1 MKLSIS
7 HQPNSVQ
14 ISGDLRLRKPSSV
27 ATDQSG
33 VRERD
38 GLRSSLHHTANP
50 KRYVI
55 VQKLSIFSK
64 IITPKLWGQSG
75 NGDWQMDWCNSG
87 SAADSV
93 LILWQR
99 DGWVWKGSCPFTGR
113 STFWPSP
120 VSTNCG
126 QWQKEWECGN
136 QQQKRASS
144 EACLDSALQIWRGA
158 RQ

>member
-1 MKLSIS
+1 MSSNKQHSPGLNKYSRFWSSVVFQSKVFYDPKVLLLHNFIFSSKSTATLMPLLYKYLGQTGRRTVKPSMKLSIS

-55 VQKLSIFSK
+55 VQKLSYF
-64 IITPKLWGQSG
+64 PK
-75 NGDWQMDWCNSG
+75 
-87 SAADSV
+87 
-93 LILWQR
+93 
-99 DGWVWKGSCPFTGR
+99 
-113 STFWPSP
+113 
-120 VSTNCG
+120 
-126 QWQKEWECGN
+126 
-136 QQQKRASS
+136 
-144 EACLDSALQIWRGA
+144 
-158 RQ
+158 